1 MSSLAKTFTPQ
12 KYRADIDGLRA
23 IAVLSVVLFHAFPKL
38 LTGGFTGVDVFF
50 VISGFLISSIIFENS
65 YNNKFNFIEFYS
77 RRIKRIFPALIT
89 VLISSYILAWFIL
102 LDTEFKQLGFHIFGG
117 ASFTSNLILWNE
129 ASYFDTS
136 ADSKPLL
143 HLWSL
148 GIEEQFYIFWPL
160 LIVFFNKNKNIYIPI
175 LIIILASFI
184 YNFLN
189 IKIDPTATF
198 YSLFTRLWELASGG
212 LLAWLLITNNNNK
225 NNYSIDNQK
234 FNQLNNLLSIIG
246 LILLIYSFYRI
257 NNNLSFPGKWAIIPV
272 LGSILI
278 IYSGPNAL
286 INKYI
291 LSNKFLVW
299 IGLISFPLYLW
310 HWPLITFTRILY
322 SNQVDPQL
330 MIGVLFLSTFLAWFT
345 YRFIEK
351 PIRHSSLKLSKILFI
366 LFILLLVGIVGYT
379 TYLLNG
385 IPARNVHYHN
395 QALIGHT
402 KISSDENFVNG
413 CGISKPEEMSV
424 FEVCGHDKRG
434 NVKYAI
440 MGDSKAY
447 ALYQG
452 LVRTSSSQARWL
464 MIGGTSIH
472 GAPIPMLTNSDNTSI
487 ALTVVASNAIAQ
499 NSEIET
505 VVLVTSIR
513 GLFQLK
519 DGTNLET
526 EKNYN
531 HFYLENLPLVSAKV
545 YENTQTALTFTVE
558 KFIKAGKKVVIVVD
572 NPVLPHPYDCV
583 GRKTSF
589 EFFNQFLPQQNPAC
603 FVPLSRFESQIS
615 GYKKMLNNIKQAHL
629 KYVEIF
635 DATDIYCNRQT
646 DVCGPLLN
654 NKLLY
659 NHTDHISDYAG
670 GLVGQKLND
679 FLSKSP

>member
-1 MSSLAKTFTPQ
+1 MSSIAKTFSPP

-50 VISGFLISSIIFENS
+50 VISGFLISSIIFEN
-65 YNNKFNFIEFYS
+65 YDNKKFDFIEFYS
-77 RRIKRIFPALIT
+77 RRIKRIFPALII

-102 LDTEFKQLGFHIFGG
+102 LDTEFKQLGYHIFGG
-117 ASFTSNLILWNE
+117 ASFTSNLILWSE
-129 ASYFDTS
+129 VSYFDNS
-136 ADSKPLL
+136 SDSKPLL

-148 GIEEQFYIFWPL
+148 GIEEQFYILWPL
-160 LIVFFNKNKNIYIPI
+160 LIILFNKNKYFFKPLLL
-175 LIIILASFI
+175 LIILLSFT
-184 YNFLN
+184 YNFIN
-189 IKIDPTATF
+189 VKIDPTATF
-198 YSLFTRLWELASGG
+198 YSIFTRFWELAAGG
-212 LLAWLLITNNNNK
+212 LLAYFLIRNSNNK
-225 NNYSIDNQK
+225 SNK
-234 FNQLNNLLSIIG
+234 LNNLFSIFG
-246 LILLIYSFYRI
+246 FILLIYSFYRI
-257 NNNLSFPGKWAIIPV
+257 SNNLSFPGKWAVIPV
-272 LGSILI
+272 LGSIFI
-278 IYSGPNAL
+278 IYSGPNAV

-291 LSNKFLVW
+291 LANKFLVW

-322 SNQVDPQL
+322 SNQVDNKL
-330 MIGVLFLSTFLAWFT
+330 MIGILFLSTLLAWFT
-345 YRFIEK
+345 YWFIEK
-351 PIRHSSLKLSKILFI
+351 PIRHRSLKLSQTLLISFV
-366 LFILLLVGIVGYT
+366 LLLVGIVGYI

-385 IPARNVHYHN
+385 IPARNVHHYN
-395 QALIGHT
+395 KALIDHT
-402 KISSDENFVNG
+402 KISSNENFVNG
-413 CGISKPEEMSV
+413 CGISKPEEMSL

-434 NVKYAI
+434 NVKYAL

-452 LVRTSSSQARWL
+452 LVRTSSDQARWL

-472 GAPIPMLTNSDNTSI
+472 GAPIPTLTDSDDTSTP
-487 ALTVVASNAIAQ
+487 LTVIASNAIAQ

-505 VVLVTSIR
+505 IVLVTSIR

-531 HFYLENLPLVSAKV
+531 HFYLKNLPLVSDEV
-545 YENTQTALTFTVE
+545 YENTQSGLTFAVE

-583 GRKTSF
+583 GRKTAF
-589 EFFNQFLPQQNPAC
+589 EFFNQLLPQQNPAC
-603 FVPLSRFESQIS
+603 FVPLSTFESQIS

-654 NKLLY
+654 NILLY
-659 NHTDHISDYAG
+659 NHTDHISDYTG
-670 GLVGQKLND
+670 GVVGQKLND